1 MMREPIRG
9 SNRLVNVL
17 KCEPI
22 RVSNRLMTY
31 NWQQPDWPDF
41 RYDLGAVEAELL
53 HFSEHAGRV
62 GGLLHGLTEV
72 DQNDAFVELMI
83 AEAMKS
89 SAIEG
94 EALSRPDVKSSIR
107 FRLGLDASAPAS
119 VDEPSAGA
127 AELMVQVRNEWDQPL
142 DREMMFNWHR
152 ALMRGNPRVKVGG
165 WRTHEEPMQVISG
178 AVGKEKLHFE
188 APPSAQVP
196 DQMAAF
202 VHWFNQSANQL
213 PAAPVRAALAH
224 LYFESIHPFEDGNG
238 RLGRAV
244 AEKALSQG
252 LGRPAT
258 ISLSRTI
265 EANRTRY
272 YDALEHAQRS
282 NEVTNWINYFVPV
295 VVAAQRDAVDLV
307 KFILDQAKLF
317 DRLREQLSERQTKVL
332 RRMLADGPGGFK
344 GGMNARKYV
353 SLTKTSKATAT
364 RDLQRLAKLG
374 ALVPVGAGRSS
385 RYEVNL

>member
-1 MMREPIRG
+1 
-9 SNRLVNVL
+9 
-17 KCEPI
+17 
-22 RVSNRLMTY
+22 MTY
-31 NWQQPDWPDF
+31 NWQQLDWPDF
-41 RYDLGAVEAELL
+41 RYGLAAVEADLR
-53 HFSEHAGRV
+53 HFAEHAGRV
-62 GGLLHGLTEV
+62 GGLLHGLSET
-72 DQNDAFVELMI
+72 DQNDAFVEVMI

-94 EALSRPDVKSSIR
+94 EALSRPDVKSSVR
-107 FRLGLDASAPAS
+107 LRLGLDASAPAS

-127 AELMVQVRNEWDQPL
+127 AELMVLVRQEWDRPL
-142 DREMMFNWHR
+142 DQEMMFSWHR
-152 ALMRGNPRVKVGG
+152 ALMKGNTRVKVGA

-188 APPSAQVP
+188 APPSAKVP
-196 DQMAAF
+196 EQMAAF
-202 VHWFNQSANQL
+202 LRWFNDSGKPP

-265 EANRTRY
+265 EANRKQY
-272 YDALEHAQRS
+272 YDALERAQRS
-282 NEVTNWINYFVPV
+282 NEVTEWISYFVPT

-307 KFILDQAKLF
+307 TFVLDQAKLF
-317 DRLREQLSERQTKVL
+317 DRLRDQLSERQTKVL
-332 RRMLADGPGGFK
+332 KRMLADGPGGFE
-344 GGMNARKYV
+344 GGLNARKYI
-353 SLTKTSKATAT
+353 SLTKVSKATAT
-364 RDLQRLAKLG
+364 RDLQQLVKLG
-374 ALVPVGAGRSS
+374 ALVPVGAGRSA